1 MKKNVLRL
9 TIILLLVALCVMQF
23 SACSDEVSTPN
34 QPGNDQTGGAT
45 GGATGGETGG
55 ETGGD
60 NDTETPISA
69 LTFELNKDG
78 QSYTLTG
85 LSDKTV
91 TKLTIPSTYQGLPV
105 TSIGEG
111 AFFGC
116 TGLTSITISNNVTS
130 IGARAFYSCTGLT
143 SITIPNSVTSIAYG
157 AFDDC
162 YKLVEVYNL
171 SNLSIEPGSEGY
183 GGLGYYAKVI
193 HTSLDEE
200 SILHTA
206 NDGYVFCVVGDN
218 VWLIDYI
225 GTDTVL
231 NLPGTFNG
239 REYEVNQGA
248 FYGCFGLTSITIP
261 NTVMS
266 IGAYAFFCCT
276 GLTSITIPNSVTSIE
291 EWAFGGCYKLVE
303 VYNLSNLSIE
313 PGSEGY
319 GGLGYYAKVIHTSL
333 DEESIRHT
341 TNDGYVFCVVGDN
354 VWLIGYTGTDTVL
367 NLPGTF
373 NSREYEVN
381 QGAFSGCTNLTSIII
396 PSSVTSIGA
405 HAFFC
410 CTGLTSITIG
420 NSVASIGDQAF
431 SRCTGL
437 TSITVDKD
445 NTKYHSNGNC
455 LIETE
460 SKTLLL
466 GCMNSVIP
474 SDGSVTS
481 IGYGAFEECA
491 NLISITIPDSVAS
504 IGSEAF
510 SGCVGLTSITI
521 PDSVTSIELR
531 VFSDCTGLTSI
542 TIPNSVTSIDDAA
555 FAECTG
561 LTSVII
567 GNGVTSMGWDAFLGC
582 TGLTSITVDKDNTKY
597 HSNGNCLIETGRK
610 TLILGCKNSVIPSDG
625 SVTSIGT
632 SAFYGC
638 TGLTSITIPDGVTRI
653 GEGAFYRCIGL
664 TSITIPGSVTGI
676 GYSAFS
682 GCTSLTS
689 IQYNGTKEQWIA
701 INESCEWLGLV
712 VVHCSD
718 GDIN

>member
-266 IGAYAFFCCT
+266 IGARAFYSCT

-333 DEESIRHT
+333 DEESILHT

-396 PSSVTSIGA
+396 PNSVTSIGA
-405 HAFFC
+405 HAFFCCTGLTSITIGNSVASIGDQAFFC

-491 NLISITIPDSVAS
+491 NLISITIPD
-504 IGSEAF
+504 
-510 SGCVGLTSITI
+510 
-521 PDSVTSIELR
+521 
-531 VFSDCTGLTSI
+531 
-542 TIPNSVTSIDDAA
+542 
-555 FAECTG
+555 
-561 LTSVII
+561 
-567 GNGVTSMGWDAFLGC
+567 
-582 TGLTSITVDKDNTKY
+582 
-597 HSNGNCLIETGRK
+597 
-610 TLILGCKNSVIPSDG
+610 
-625 SVTSIGT
+625 
-632 SAFYGC
+632 
-638 TGLTSITIPDGVTRI
+638 GVTRI

-676 GYSAFS
+676 GYSAFY
-682 GCTSLTS
+682 GCASLTS
-689 IQYNGTKEQWIA
+689 IQYNGTKEQWEA
-701 INESCEWLGLV
+701 IEKAYAWSNTGDF